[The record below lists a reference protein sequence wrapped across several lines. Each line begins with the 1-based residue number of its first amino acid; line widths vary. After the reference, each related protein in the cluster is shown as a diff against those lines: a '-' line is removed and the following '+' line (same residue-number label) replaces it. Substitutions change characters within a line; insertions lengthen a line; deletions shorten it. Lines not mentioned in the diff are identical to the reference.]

1 MSIPQSDLPDP
12 SDDVNE
18 DANLE
23 THVRANR
30 NFDSRQI
37 QHLESEILR
46 TMQSGNSVIDPLFNV
61 GLPDSSVSQSMTS
74 SMASSCYG
82 TSVSM
87 ESFTLDTFVTHGSSK
102 GKNEDA
108 RYNQRVGC
116 CAKMKRQT
124 GAGIGQDEP
133 GIFGDGNAGQT
144 QNETHAL
151 LPDPGPE
158 DANKI
163 CLVLDL
169 DETLVH
175 SSFFPLTHADHTFK
189 LGEGENQVMVYML
202 VRPGA
207 KQFLKELG
215 KLYELVVFTASVQS
229 YADQVI
235 DYIDPGRLV
244 KHRLYRESCTDMGG
258 TFVKDL
264 SKLNRALERVIIIDN
279 SPSAYL
285 LQPYN
290 AISINSWFDSE
301 NDNELMLIME
311 FLKQSHRVKNIYD
324 LFTPE

>member
-1 MSIPQSDLPDP
+1 MSKPAKGVDP
-12 SDDVNE
+12 RTMITQEQPNRKSNRNLDPKILQ
-18 DANLE
+18 NLE
-23 THVRANR
+23 GELFHAMHVSQG
-30 NFDSRQI
+30 DS
-37 QHLESEILR
+37 
-46 TMQSGNSVIDPLFNV
+46 P
-61 GLPDSSVSQSMTS
+61 GLPEQSVGQSSSSSTS
-74 SMASSCYG
+74 SM
-82 TSVSM
+82 SM
-87 ESFTLDTFVTHGSSK
+87 EAFTMDRILSEGHTDGGRKVSKKGIGCCNNSSK
-102 GKNEDA
+102 KKQVDSKIITKTHM
-108 RYNQRVGC
+108 QQDS
-116 CAKMKRQT
+116 MKKL
-124 GAGIGQDEP
+124 ESLP
-133 GIFGDGNAGQT
+133 P
-144 QNETHAL
+144 L
-151 LPDPGPE
+151 LPVPDKC
-158 DANKI
+158 DSNKI

-175 SSFFPLTHADHTFK
+175 SSFLPLTHADHTFK